1 LFLIDCSIKTIF
13 DRYQQ
18 AIGTSLWV
26 EQYEVIDCLLLSFR
40 SFSFLHQAPWLLL
53 YSSPVHEM
61 TRSEKKKLWCFAWF
75 DYCRI
80 CSAR

>member
-26 EQYEVIDCLLLSFR
+26 EQYEVNDCLLLSFR
-40 SFSFLHQAPWLLL
+40 SFSFLHQQAP
-53 YSSPVHEM
+53 S
-61 TRSEKKKLWCFAWF
+61 
-75 DYCRI
+75 
-80 CSAR
+80 